1 MPQSNF
7 LVTKY
12 CLSFAEGSVSQ
23 LAKGSISSVIELNRD
38 VSEVFKEMQDVQLVS
53 GFLPLLSE
61 LNEIEPLKS
70 YEAVLEDRV
79 GPFKLRADLSFVI
92 NIDHDSLKFGV
103 EARGEDRQV
112 RSAIRISAEMSFATN
127 SENQTVL
134 TVSGTYEISGK
145 VATLGAS
152 VIKSKATKL
161 VHEFENQVQ
170 KHFES

>member
-1 MPQSNF
+1 M
-7 LVTKY
+7 
-12 CLSFAEGSVSQ
+12 
-23 LAKGSISSVIELNRD
+23 AKGAISSVIELNRG
-38 VSEVFKEMQDVQLVS
+38 VSEVFEQLQDVQLVS
-53 GFLPLLSE
+53 SFLPLLSQ
-61 LNEIEPLKS
+61 LTEIEPLKS
-70 YEAVLEDRV
+70 YEAVLEDKV
-79 GPFKLRADLSFVI
+79 GPFKLRADLAFVI

-127 SENQTVL
+127 SDNRTVL
-134 TVSGTYEISGK
+134 TLSGTYEISGK

-170 KHFES
+170 KHFEV